1 MDKLSTTIY
10 NLHYH
15 FPFSIRTRFTR
26 ISDLVFQVD
35 SIEGLVAK
43 MQANPQD
50 AVLQRHSARSLYD
63 LCVGKDAAAMKRKQ
77 QAAEEGDGTR

>member
-1 MDKLSTTIY
+1 M
-10 NLHYH
+10 
-15 FPFSIRTRFTR
+15 
-26 ISDLVFQVD
+26 D

>member
-1 MDKLSTTIY
+1 M
-10 NLHYH
+10 
-15 FPFSIRTRFTR
+15 TR

-77 QAAEEGDGTR
+77 QAAEAHRGKFSIRRWEMEVMPLNSWTD

>member
-1 MDKLSTTIY
+1 
-10 NLHYH
+10 
-15 FPFSIRTRFTR
+15 
-26 ISDLVFQVD
+26 
-35 SIEGLVAK
+35 

-77 QAAEEGDGTR
+77 QAAEAPRWEMFTRVKVGAYI